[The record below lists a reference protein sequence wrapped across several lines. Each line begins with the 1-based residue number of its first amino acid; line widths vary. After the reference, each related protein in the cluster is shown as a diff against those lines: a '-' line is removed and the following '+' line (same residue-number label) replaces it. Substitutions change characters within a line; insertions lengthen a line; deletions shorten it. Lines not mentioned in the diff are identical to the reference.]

1 MSFKIAIPTYQRYN
15 IKTLSLLK
23 EFNKSDIFLF
33 VANHDEY
40 KKYDNEYPNYNIII
54 GTCGI
59 KAQRNFITNYF
70 NEDTIVVSMDDDIL
84 EFHDRQNRKLID
96 AVKDCVEYLRE
107 SDYGLITFPPTANEY
122 FNNENSYTD
131 GMYLCVG
138 VFHMYK
144 VKKLLQLT
152 VDFIEDYERSLL
164 YIKHDGAVIRNWDLS
179 YKHRPYNLG
188 GLETQRDTDTLT
200 LETNKLLYKYGN
212 MISYKYKKDK
222 AQIILKKQSNQ
233 VIQLPKTNIFNE
245 LISLLEIAKLRKYRD
260 YRVYGHQCNNRK
272 NFPEYNGEVFGYI
285 TQRKT
290 GIYCLSANSISQP
303 ILYNE
308 LLRLGKLICPF
319 EFKTIQLNKNL
330 VCPSHTDSNN
340 IGYSM
345 LVSFGDYTGGE
356 IIIDGDEYN
365 AYCNPIVFNGS
376 LLEHWNKPISSGIKY
391 SLVYF

>member
-33 VANHDEY
+33 VADQFEY
-40 KKYDNEYPNYNIII
+40 EKYYNEYPNYNIII
-54 GTCGI
+54 GELGI
-59 KAQRNFITNYF
+59 KNQRNFITNYF
-70 NEDTIVVSMDDDIL
+70 NEDTIVVSMDDDVL
-84 EFHDRQNRKLID
+84 EFNDRQNRKLID

-107 SDYGLITFPPTANEY
+107 SEYGLITFPPTANEY

-152 VDFIEDYERSLL
+152 VDFVEDYERSLL

-188 GLETQRDTDTLT
+188 GLEKQRDTDTLT
-200 LETNKLLYKYGN
+200 LETNKLLYKYDN

-245 LISLLEIAKLRKYRD
+245 LISLLEIAKLRTYQD
-260 YRVYGHQCNNRK
+260 TAVGGSDCGNRRG
-272 NFPEYNGEVFGYI
+272 FPAYKGGIFGI
-285 TQRKT
+285 VQQRKSP
-290 GIYCLSANSISQP
+290 IKCLSSMSRDQP
-303 ILYNE
+303 VLYNE

-319 EFKTIQLNKNL
+319 DFTMIQLNKNL
-330 VCPSHTDSNN
+330 ECPLHKDSKNAGN
-340 IGYSM
+340 SM
-345 LVSFGDYTGGE
+345 LVSIGDYTGGE

>member
-1 MSFKIAIPTYQRYN
+1 MFKIAIPSYQRYN

-23 EFNKSDIFLF
+23 EFNKSDIYIF
-33 VANHDEY
+33 VADQFEY
-40 KKYDNEYPNYNIII
+40 EKYYNEYPNYNIII

-59 KAQRNFITNYF
+59 KAQRNYISNYF
-70 NEDTIVVSMDDDIL
+70 NEDTIVISMDDDIL
-84 EFHDRQNRKLID
+84 AFNDRLNRKLID

-107 SDYGLITFPPTANEY
+107 SKYGLMTFPPTANEY

-152 VDFIEDYERSLL
+152 VDFVEDYERSLL

-188 GLETQRDTDTLT
+188 GLQQSRNTDTLT
-200 LETNKLLYKYGN
+200 IETNKLLYKYGD
-212 MISYKYKKDK
+212 MVSFKYKKDR

-260 YRVYGHQCNNRK
+260 YRVYGHKCNNRK

-319 EFKTIQLNKNL
+319 EFNTIQLNKNL

-340 IGYSM
+340 IGHSM
-345 LVSFGDYTGGE
+345 LISFGDYTGGE
-356 IIIDGDEYN
+356 IIIDGIEYN